1 MVNLQKI
8 DDFLSAIPLD
18 GYKSAVGMLLQF
30 VAPIVPGLGPILL
43 MVGQV
48 ITLIGLVHKGIKE
61 QREIEITVVEHNEKG
76 PVQ

>member
-1 MVNLQKI
+1 MLDLKKI
-8 DDFLSAIPLD
+8 DDLLSAFPLD

-43 MVGQV
+43 TVGQI
-48 ITLIGLVHKGIKE
+48 ITFVGLIHKGIKE
-61 QREIEITVVEHNEKG
+61 QREIEINVIEYNEKG